1 MMTSAPNFSDNC
13 DDLPLLVDTRSQPLR
28 VARLRSRVFC
38 PYISLMPAL
47 DAPPPSD
54 EPRDH
59 ASERHNARLG
69 LVLFAVYLAAYA
81 AFVGVSAFAPSVM
94 DATVGRLN
102 VAVVYGLALIGGAV
116 LLAVVYAMLCRTPA
130 GVGK

>member
-1 MMTSAPNFSDNC
+1 MPGVSYSNTPGITAG
-13 DDLPLLVDTRSQPLR
+13 VH
-28 VARLRSRVFC
+28 
-38 PYISLMPAL
+38 PYHRPMPAH
-47 DAPPPSD
+47 DAPPPPD

-69 LVLFAVYLAAYA
+69 LALFGVYLLTYA
-81 AFVGVSAFAPSVM
+81 VFVGINAFAPWVM
-94 DATVGRLN
+94 NATVGRLN

-116 LLAVVYAMLCRTPA
+116 LLAVVYAVLCRTPV